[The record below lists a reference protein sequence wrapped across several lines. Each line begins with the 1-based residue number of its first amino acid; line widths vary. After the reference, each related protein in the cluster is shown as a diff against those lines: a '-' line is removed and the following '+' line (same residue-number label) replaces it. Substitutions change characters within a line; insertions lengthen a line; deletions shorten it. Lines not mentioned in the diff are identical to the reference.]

1 MEGGQTLNLRTIPTF
16 HSPPL
21 YRSQACH
28 RPLLLPHLPQ
38 PRPQKTLTNRSPYR
52 NHYDTPYNNEAS
64 LLIANTHI
72 LSAFFLRARFKRCAF
87 IYPPPLLAFF
97 FFFPPRTALIVP
109 YAQGYGSVVVSLYY
123 LAKLDASKCAGITL
137 PYNVAMHPDD
147 PIERH
152 FRLIP
157 AQKAALKR
165 LKLGTIR
172 NLLYHFPSRYEA
184 AGTSG
189 EAARLIPGTKVT
201 LIGSLSRL
209 KPRKLW
215 KSKRNVTEGWF
226 EDSSGR
232 VKVMWFNQP
241 YIASY
246 LPQTGTV
253 KMSGTVGGSVE
264 RPYIANPEVEAL
276 PAGAMP
282 QGIFMSP
289 SSSET

>member
-1 MEGGQTLNLRTIPTF
+1 
-16 HSPPL
+16 
-21 YRSQACH
+21 
-28 RPLLLPHLPQ
+28 
-38 PRPQKTLTNRSPYR
+38 
-52 NHYDTPYNNEAS
+52 
-64 LLIANTHI
+64 
-72 LSAFFLRARFKRCAF
+72 
-87 IYPPPLLAFF
+87 
-97 FFFPPRTALIVP
+97 
-109 YAQGYGSVVVSLYY
+109 
-123 LAKLDASKCAGITL
+123 
-137 PYNVAMHPDD
+137 MHPDD

-157 AQKAALKR
+157 AQKTALKR

-241 YIASY
+241 YIKNILAPGRRANFAGKITESKKTGEMY
-246 LPQTGTV
+246 LSNPTYELVNEHMNYETRHTGRIIPIYKETKGLTSKGIRFLIQPALKEEIDIPDIIPISIRETLELPDIQTAIQAVHFPNTIEDALSA
-253 KMSGTVGGSVE
+253 KRRFAFEDLFLLQIITLKE
-264 RPYIANPEVEAL
+264 RMKIAAKKAHSIQADISFIKSLLETL
-276 PAGAMP
+276 P
-282 QGIFMSP
+282 FELTES
-289 SSSET
+289 